1 VEGGGDVDSAAMA
14 PTTMAAATADTADLV
29 RHARRHHHPSTSVA
43 KDPAVA
49 FAALV
54 RRFERTALAVAFAC
68 CGDAALA
75 GDITQEAF
83 LRAWR
88 RLGDLSDEAKF
99 GPWLCGIV
107 RHLSADARRRGR
119 GRHAVPLDAA
129 GAGEVVD
136 PAATLDRMEQAD
148 MINWALRQLDEISRT
163 AVVLRYYE
171 NLSSVEIA
179 ELIDATPAAVDM
191 RLSRARRTLRDLLG
205 EPPEQASR
213 P

>member
-1 VEGGGDVDSAAMA
+1 MA
-14 PTTMAAATADTADLV
+14 PTAIVAATADLV
-29 RHARRHHHPSTSVA
+29 RHARGREDARAGA

-88 RLGDLSDEAKF
+88 RLADLSDEAKF

-107 RHLSADARRRGR
+107 RHLSADARRRGIV
-119 GRHAVPLDAA
+119 RHAIPLDMA
-129 GAGEVVD
+129 GAADVAEPVSR
-136 PAATLDRMEQAD
+136 LDRMEQAD

-171 NLSSVEIA
+171 NLSSAQIA

-191 RLSRARRTLRDLLG
+191 RLSRARRTLRELLKQG
-205 EPPEQASR
+205 SHE
-213 P
+213 